1 MKNQENKN
9 KLSGSHKTMSSV
21 PLAFTDSLTIEN
33 LLAPVQA
40 PPTTYAVKELEYLDP
55 TSFTAGASQVVFD
68 LFPVTSKWT
77 LWSEAYLSLP
87 CLIAPQAGTFQ
98 DLPYLAMKGS
108 VLSMINGVECVAE
121 GGTTVF
127 KEDKSTFFTA
137 NLLAL
142 LQKGSD
148 WSITNCT
155 SLQYAKDRSESD
167 VLGGLV
173 DKASIQNP
181 KSSRFTG
188 APGSADNADR
198 SIFNKGF
205 MERRAM
211 LLGNALKAD
220 GSFPA
225 SGADFNAGFSCMLNI
240 PLRYISTFFE
250 AFDSPIINSRFTFT
264 FFLNTKDSNSVYK
277 PLCSGSNI
285 AGVAE
290 KSADISVASPPK
302 LWYHRVGF
310 HPSENAVIA
319 EKMLTGFTKLV
330 RYTQTDI
337 FRQSLDVG
345 ANGSISPQ
353 IITNVINPKRVFAMV
368 YPKDMVNSDA
378 WPSPCATGA
387 LGFSSLNIQVNNSPY
402 FSRPQNT
409 LESQWQALK
418 GTMQLGSNLDPVSQ
432 LSYADWLRTY
442 RIHCLDISRQSPDD
456 LNKNASVSLTI
467 DGVVPTTVAV
477 DIVYLIQREQLVALK
492 YGVSNLEVIVGR
504 KAIEQQMGAK

>member
-1 MKNQENKN
+1 
-9 KLSGSHKTMSSV
+9 MSSV

-55 TSFTAGASQVVFD
+55 VAYQSGATQVSFDMLPITG
-68 LFPVTSKWT
+68 KWT

-87 CLIAPQAGTFQ
+87 CVIAPSAAGFSA
-98 DLPYLAMKGS
+98 LPYLAMKGS
-108 VLSMINGVECVAE
+108 ILSMIDGVECVAE

-127 KEDKSTFFTA
+127 KETGSTVFTA

-155 SLQYAKDRSESD
+155 SLQYAKDRTELD
-167 VLGGLV
+167 VLSGLTN
-173 DKASIQNP
+173 KATIQNP
-181 KSSRFTG
+181 VSLRYKAGPSN
-188 APGSADNADR
+188 ADNGN
-198 SIFNKGF
+198 SEFYNKGF

-211 LLGNALKAD
+211 LLGNSVLPD
-220 GSFPA
+220 GTFPDRT
-225 SGADFNAGFSCMLNI
+225 SGFTAGFSCMLNI

-264 FFLNTKDSNSVYK
+264 FFLNTKGSNSVYK
-277 PLCSGSNI
+277 PLCRGYGSGAVPVVENPY
-285 AGVAE
+285 
-290 KSADISVASPPK
+290 DISLASPPR

-310 HPSENAVIA
+310 HPSENAVVA

-337 FRQSLDVG
+337 VRQAVLATDSGVF
-345 ANGSISPQ
+345 SQQIS
-353 IITNVINPKRVFAMV
+353 TNVINPKRVFAMV
-368 YPKDMVNSDA
+368 YPANVVNQDT

-387 LGFSSLNIQVNNSPY
+387 WGFTSLNIQVNGSPY
-402 FSRPQNT
+402 FSRPQAN
-409 LESQWQALK
+409 LESQWLALK

-467 DGVVPTTVAV
+467 DGIVPSGGAV
-477 DIVYLIQREQLVALK
+477 DIVYLVQREQIVALK
-492 YGVSNLEVIVGR
+492 YGASNLEVIVGR
-504 KAIEQQMGAK
+504 KAIEQQMSAK

>member
-1 MKNQENKN
+1 
-9 KLSGSHKTMSSV
+9 MSSV

-33 LLAPVQA
+33 LLAPIQA

-55 TSFTAGASQVVFD
+55 VAYQSGATQVSFD
-68 LFPVTSKWT
+68 LLPITGKWS

-87 CLIAPQAGTFQ
+87 CVIKPTVDVDVFQ

-108 VLSMINGVECVAE
+108 ILSMIDGVECVAE

-127 KEDKSTFFTA
+127 KETGSTVFTS

-155 SLQYAKDRSESD
+155 SLQYAKDRTEAD
-167 VLGGLV
+167 VLSGLV
-173 DKASIQNP
+173 DR
-181 KSSRFTG
+181 SSLQPPMSRRYEGPSG
-188 APGSADNADR
+188 ALDNSDR
-198 SIFNKGF
+198 RIYNKGF

-211 LLGNALKAD
+211 LLGNSVNAD
-220 GSFPA
+220 GSFPVA
-225 SGADFNAGFSCMLNI
+225 GAGFNTSAGFSCMLNI

-264 FFLNTKDSNSVYK
+264 FFLNTKGSNSAYK
-277 PLCSGSNI
+277 PLCRGLTTVG
-285 AGVAE
+285 GVIEKEAE
-290 KSADISVASPPK
+290 ISLASPPR

-310 HPSENAVIA
+310 HPAENAVVA
-319 EKMLTGFTKLV
+319 EKMLTGFTKLI

-337 FRQSLDVG
+337 LRQSIDAG
-345 ANGSISPQ
+345 GNGSISPQ
-353 IITNVINPKRVFAMV
+353 ISTNVINPKRVFAMV
-368 YPKDMVNSDA
+368 YPKDAVNSDS

-387 LGFSSLNIQVNNSPY
+387 LGFSSLNIQVNNTPY

-409 LESQWQALK
+409 LESQWLALK
-418 GTMQLGSNLDPVSQ
+418 GTMQLGSNLDPLSQ

-467 DGVVPTTVAV
+467 DGIVPTAVAV
-477 DIVYLIQREQLVALK
+477 DIIYLIQREQLVALK
-492 YGVSNLEVIVGR
+492 YGTANLEVIVGR
-504 KAIEQQMGAK
+504 KAIEQQMSK